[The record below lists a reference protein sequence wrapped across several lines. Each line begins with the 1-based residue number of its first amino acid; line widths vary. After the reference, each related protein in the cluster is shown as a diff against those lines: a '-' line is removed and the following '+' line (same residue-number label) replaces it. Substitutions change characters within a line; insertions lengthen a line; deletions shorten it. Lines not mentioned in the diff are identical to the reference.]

1 MLWWGKVKKVRSAY
15 TAPGARM
22 RGVARHGEG
31 RGLVH
36 CWADPADA
44 HRDTEGLTLL
54 AEKPASLPKA

>member
-1 MLWWGKVKKVRSAY
+1 MVGQSKKGPQRVHSSWRSDE
-15 TAPGARM
+15 
-22 RGVARHGEG
+22 GVARHGEG